1 MYADGLFNDRV
12 ALITGAG
19 RGIGKEIALTL
30 ANLGADIAVN
40 DLYEDTAAETVA
52 SVRDTGQEALSVPGD
67 VSDPDAVKVM
77 VEAAEDTLGIVQH
90 VVNNAGSNNDDDLVD
105 LPYDEWRKT
114 MSINADGTFLVSR
127 EVAGRLLDAGKS
139 GSIANISSLAGLGPQ
154 PGAGAYSPSKASIV
168 MLTEQMAL
176 EWAEDDI
183 RVNAIAPGLVW
194 TPATDSVYSDDE
206 LFEQRRDWVPMKMVG
221 EPADVARTA
230 VYLLSPE
237 NRYTTGET
245 TIVDGG
251 ASKVG
256 LSLIPGRA
264 QHE

>member
-1 MYADGLFNDRV
+1 MYEENLFRDRV
-12 ALITGAG
+12 ALVTGAG

-30 ANLGADIAVN
+30 ANLGADVAVN
-40 DLYEDTAAETVA
+40 DLYEKTAAETV
-52 SVRDTGQEALSVPGD
+52 SEIRDVGREAVTVVGD
-67 VSDPDAVKVM
+67 VSDPDSVETM
-77 VEAAEDTLGIVQH
+77 VQDAEDRLGLIQH
-90 VVNNAGSNNDDDLVD
+90 VVNNAGSNNDDALVD

-114 MSINADGTFLVSR
+114 MGINADGTFLVSR
-127 EVAGRLLDAGKS
+127 EVAGRLIEAGET
-139 GSIANISSLAGLGPQ
+139 GSIANISSIAGLGPQ

-168 MLTEQMAL
+168 MMTEQMAL
-176 EWAEDDI
+176 EWAEDGV
-183 RVNAIAPGLVW
+183 RVNAIAPGLIW

-206 LFEQRRDWVPMKMVG
+206 LFEKRKEWVPMKMVG
-221 EPADVARTA
+221 EPKDVARTA

-256 LSLIPGRA
+256 LNLIPGRA